1 MFLIG
6 CVAGISFTAAAAV
19 AVFVWWIN
27 WTWRNSR

>member
-6 CVAGISFTAAAAV
+6 CVAGISFTAAAV